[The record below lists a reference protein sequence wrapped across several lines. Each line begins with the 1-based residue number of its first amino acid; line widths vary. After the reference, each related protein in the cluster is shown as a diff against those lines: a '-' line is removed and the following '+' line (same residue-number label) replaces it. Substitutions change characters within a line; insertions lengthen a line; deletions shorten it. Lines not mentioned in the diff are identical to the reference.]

1 MSLAVLPTSAKA
13 ESGGP
18 SKARAHT
25 PRAEF
30 APRPRG
36 RVSPQSV
43 SSVVRVCGRGGL
55 LGPPRP
61 CPEGPCP
68 HPAAGAPAPQ
78 PALPSRPVGPCP
90 EGTDTKVLSVLL
102 TRLPKIVSL
111 DVGNQYR
118 WRIRYPSKTPG
129 ENPLALSW
137 VRSVVLG
144 NLPSKSTLPRQNA
157 RRKSPGV
164 FLGSTSFLPRFYLNR
179 SVKSVKTNC

>member
-1 MSLAVLPTSAKA
+1 MCPYPLAGGGAKPAPPPVLMSLAVLPTSAKA

-129 ENPLALSW
+129 ENPLAFSW
-137 VRSVVLG
+137 VLSVVAENVLQSG
-144 NLPSKSTLPRQNA
+144 DNKTKFCKPLTLFN
-157 RRKSPGV
+157 K
-164 FLGSTSFLPRFYLNR
+164 
-179 SVKSVKTNC
+179 C